1 MEENYPSEIKIPEIL
16 PNDDYHHLLSTLNTE
31 QQMFVYEIG
40 KRERNR
46 LFCQDNNQNFA
57 FLSGGAGS
65 VKSVALKAVYQFLL
79 RLFQRADNFDPA
91 YPAVI
96 IAAYTA
102 TAARNVGGSTIH
114 TTLGLKFGTNCF
126 SVNSEL
132 SASTLQS
139 YRTKLQ
145 NVKVLLIDEA
155 SYVGCRTLY
164 RMDQRL
170 RAFTQVDKPFGGISV
185 IFFGDLFQL
194 KPVKDAHVFA
204 ALPLH
209 CLPHAAFYVSPWS
222 YYEMFELTTI
232 MRQTDTDWVQL
243 LNRIRLGVCSDNDL
257 DRIKKLVGNS
267 VPDGTH
273 RACHLKKNAQE
284 FNKQHFLSCSNVLIS
299 VAQWK
304 ISQSSVCTK
313 ELVDK
318 LLTKAIESSSNDI
331 SSTGGLLFSLPLA
344 MGQRYMI
351 TSNVDKEDGLVNGA
365 IGFLKDVSTKSLQGV
380 SRIELIWLEL
390 EDRNAGAST
399 RKKYLRTHST
409 KVTRGWTPVEKVV
422 RDFAVPLSNRLGAR
436 VRMEWKQIPVSH
448 AQGVTIHK
456 FQGVTQDHLELCFE
470 SKLKV
475 HGLAYV
481 ALSRCRTE
489 SGNSIVRPITP
500 KDIKVDE
507 DVIHENKRMQGEH
520 SNSICDRFLVAL

>member
-1 MEENYPSEIKIPEIL
+1 M
-16 PNDDYHHLLSTLNTE
+16 
-31 QQMFVYEIG
+31 
-40 KRERNR
+40 
-46 LFCQDNNQNFA
+46 
-57 FLSGGAGS
+57 
-65 VKSVALKAVYQFLL
+65 
-79 RLFQRADNFDPA
+79 
-91 YPAVI
+91 I

-102 TAARNVGGSTIH
+102 TAARNVGGSTIQ

-145 NVKVLLIDEA
+145 KVKVLLIDEA
-155 SYVGCRTLY
+155 SHAGCRTLY
-164 RMDQRL
+164 RMDQRM

-194 KPVKDAHVFA
+194 KPVKDAPIFA

-257 DRIKKLVGNS
+257 DRINKLVGNS

-273 RACHLKKNAQE
+273 RACHLEKNAQE
-284 FNKQHFLSCSNVLIS
+284 FNKQHLLSCSNVLIS

-331 SSTGGLLFSLPLA
+331 SSTGGLLFSLQLA

-365 IGFLKDVSTKSLQGV
+365 IGVLKDVSTKSLQGV
-380 SRIELIWLEL
+380 SRVELTGLNWRIEMLERLL
-390 EDRNAGAST
+390 EKST
-399 RKKYLRTHST
+399 SEHIQQNYII
-409 KVTRGWTPVEKVV
+409 TRGWTPVEKVV

-436 VRMEWKQIPVSH
+436 VRMEWMCCH
-448 AQGVTIHK
+448 FT
-456 FQGVTQDHLELCFE
+456 LC
-470 SKLKV
+470 
-475 HGLAYV
+475 
-481 ALSRCRTE
+481 
-489 SGNSIVRPITP
+489 
-500 KDIKVDE
+500 
-507 DVIHENKRMQGEH
+507 
-520 SNSICDRFLVAL
+520 SICFSRRTLTKITFNWKVKRIKE